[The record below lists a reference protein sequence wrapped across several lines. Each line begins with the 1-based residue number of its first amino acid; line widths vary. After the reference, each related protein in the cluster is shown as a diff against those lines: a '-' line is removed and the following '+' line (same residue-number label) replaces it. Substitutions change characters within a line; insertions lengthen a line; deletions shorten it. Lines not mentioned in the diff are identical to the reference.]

1 MRLRRR
7 RYHTGGGIPP
17 HSHPHEVL
25 DSLVDDSS
33 KAFVSEA
40 TQPAGNIPP
49 RDPFS
54 KPINIIPRPD
64 TLSEASD
71 DAFEPISWLELFSDP
86 VRAFRFYNQNPQFS
100 AAANIPGY
108 EGRFEPFRRPTKA
121 EFDATESRAIDFA
134 GQVFNPA
141 TYAQTAVELDKDL
154 TELDREIIA
163 AFEDGRLSGS
173 DLDRVGGQLT
183 EAGLKTLFLV
193 GGASMLRGSGVGSFK
208 VPASGTQQQTGALQ
222 QLAGES
228 QLLLPSAKSAAP
240 TAVTE
245 TTPTLQ
251 QLAKKYQAE
260 RGIRTKKGAYVSEEA
275 PYLESNIA
283 KGGQSIDTGGFD
295 PVPGVVQNVE
305 NLGVYQFPGLIKGS
319 KLEKSVK
326 AKDGTISKSVVED
339 YANDLPKNSTREK
352 NAILNALVELDQEFP
367 GKTIDYEALRS
378 YVSLNIEPATVIKTK
393 DQANYGLAKLDYDIN
408 VDLRN
413 TPKTLIYQD
422 ESLGIAPPHPG
433 MKDGASYWI
442 RSFVNPDE
450 SEIYYVT
457 EWQTDLQKLK
467 TPDDLIKAPV
477 NVPTTFSNRSFNF
490 LIDDWESVA
499 SNGIE
504 GFMYQMDAQKY
515 AAERGVLKNTF
526 ANMGIS
532 RVPGL
537 KQIEEITLDLPLIV
551 FDDQPLISQ
560 LHDIGT
566 QIESLDQKIY
576 NAEFNLGAKDP
587 SIVEL
592 REQRDTY
599 ELAFDEG
606 MFELKKVKDEFDKN
620 LPNRDAL
627 IKEEVNLRKSQIES
641 LKLKWINES
650 MLDAARN
657 GQTILRIP
665 TPETSRR
672 IQGHGNPNRFK
683 AVHRKYKD
691 FPKYYKKEF
700 GVEVREVTDDRDN
713 TWWEVDIPEKYFNQ
727 NMMYM
732 EGEVKTPSE
741 FKTYKKGGIL
751 QAMAKK
757 NRSDKNKFV
766 SKKVKVLRKEG
777 KSLKQAVAIALSMW
791 ERKNKKK
798 FGAGGAISDFGVQ
811 TTFSTDFV
819 EDSTDVAELEDP
831 SEEVLATSDPELE
844 NPELTEQEIKDL
856 KKKKALQSAGKGAA
870 VGASIGSAIPVVG
883 TAVGAVVGGLIGGL
897 GSLLSNK
904 GVEDPELIMAKN
916 GVKVHKK
923 KRTFDKGGLLE
934 ALKQRKEKIDAA
946 KEYYKEESENPTMY
960 LDEEGKIMMPD
971 VSYETGEPV
980 YREVEL
986 TPQQY
991 KRFNMAKFREFK
1003 RNLRKRDRDDR
1014 RQERRDE
1021 RIFDDGGLFEALR
1034 EKRAQRRLGRT
1045 TIQPYDT
1052 AELGGSAGIFNQ
1064 YLQEVQGIPRRSIAL
1079 DPETSDDSVLTHE
1092 LIHTTQFGPL
1102 QQIAAELD
1110 FKDAGRIQD
1119 KDTRKAFRKLYKSI
1133 DPKTQS
1139 LNRLG
1144 KFMVGGK
1151 ERDIEFDAVIKSAI
1165 SSAKKRGY
1173 DLSGKTYDEIL
1184 NTLSKARDEDNI
1196 SLNMRHLGN
1205 FMNSDKETGNTWTDE
1220 QKGYIM
1226 DAIKSN
1232 LDFEGYTAEDAKQDL
1247 R

>member
-1 MRLRRR
+1 MRLRKK

-33 KAFVSEA
+33 EAFVPES
-40 TQPAGNIPP
+40 TQPAGYIPP

-86 VRAFRFYNQNPQFS
+86 ARALRFYNQNPQFS

-121 EFDATESRAIDFA
+121 EFDATGGRAIDFA

-208 VPASGTQQQTGALQ
+208 VPASRARQQTGALQ

-283 KGGQSIDTGGFD
+283 KGGQSIDIGGFD

-339 YANDLPKNSTREK
+339 YANNLPKNSTREK

-450 SEIYYVT
+450 SKIYYVT

-467 TPDDLIKAPV
+467 TPDDLVKAPV

-490 LIDDWESVA
+490 LIDDWESAA

-504 GFMYQMDAQKY
+504 GFMYEMDREKY
-515 AAERGVLKNTF
+515 RRERGVLKNNFT
-526 ANMGIS
+526 NMAIS
-532 RVPGL
+532 RIPGL

-560 LHDIGT
+560 LNDIAV
-566 QIESLDQKIY
+566 QIETLDQKIY

-592 REQRDTY
+592 REQRDIY

-606 MFELKKVKDEFDKN
+606 MFELKKAKDEFDKN

-627 IKEEVNLRKSQIES
+627 IKEQVNLRKSQIES

-672 IQGHGNPNRFK
+672 IQGHQKNRFN

-713 TWWEVDIPEKYFNQ
+713 TWWEVDIPDKYFNQ
-727 NMMYM
+727 NFMYM

-798 FGAGGAISDFGVQ
+798 FGAGGSISDFGVQ

-923 KRTFDKGGLLE
+923 KRTFDKRGLLE

-946 KEYYKEESENPTMY
+946 K
-960 LDEEGKIMMPD
+960 G
-971 VSYETGEPV
+971 
-980 YREVEL
+980 
-986 TPQQY
+986 
-991 KRFNMAKFREFK
+991 
-1003 RNLRKRDRDDR
+1003 
-1014 RQERRDE
+1014 QERQDE
-1021 RIFDDGGLFEALR
+1021 RIFDNGGLFEALR

-1205 FMNSDKETGNTWTDE
+1205 FMNSNKETGNTWTDE